1 MDMVGMTIKTCLNCI
16 LTHTVPSQSEG
27 VFWCAVFSRF
37 VVVFRL
43 RRAGVFHLRCAG
55 MLCLRC
61 ACGFCLRCRGM
72 FHLRCAGMFRL

>member
-55 MLCLRC
+55 MLCLRG
-61 ACGFCLRCRGM
+61 ACVSFEGCMCFIGGVQVC
-72 FHLRCAGMFRL
+72 FV